1 MPSNIKVFHDLSRR
15 SDTTAPKVGL
25 GSGTSAWELRVDLGP
40 IGVWSGRLQ
49 RRPTTQALEL
59 VDEWGQLGYGA
70 AWVPESPGGKNVLT
84 FAAVLLGGTRRIPV
98 ATGIAIIW
106 ARDPVAM
113 MNASRTLVDAF
124 PGRFLLGI
132 GVSHESTAVLRGHEY
147 RKPLSAARA
156 YLEAMDAAAFDGN
169 PPDESPNTV
178 VAALGPEMI
187 ALAGQLADGI
197 HPFLTP
203 PEHTRAARE
212 ILGADKIIA
221 VEQGIILISDP
232 DEARDVA
239 RANLSRYLQWPNYRN
254 HFLRLGFGE
263 HDLQNGGSDRLLDA
277 IYAWGDEGAIRARIS
292 EHHAAGADHVCLQFV
307 GGALDEPEAL
317 RELAP
322 ALLAN

>member
-1 MPSNIKVFHDLSRR
+1 MN
-15 SDTTAPKVGL
+15 
-25 GSGTSAWELRVDLGP
+25 LGP

-49 RRPTTQALEL
+49 RRPTAQALEL

-106 ARDPVAM
+106 GRDPVAM

-147 RKPLSAARA
+147 RKPLSASRA
-156 YLEAMDAAAFDGN
+156 YLEAMNAAPFDGSPLN
-169 PPDESPNTV
+169 ESPKTV
-178 VAALGPEMI
+178 VAALGPKMI
-187 ALAGQLADGI
+187 GLAGQLADGI
-197 HPFLTP
+197 HPFLAP
-203 PEHTRAARE
+203 SEHTRTARD
-212 ILGADKIIA
+212 ILGPDKIIA
-221 VEQGIILISDP
+221 VEQGIILTSDP
-232 DEARDVA
+232 AEARDLA

-254 HFLRLGFGE
+254 HFLRIGFGE
-263 HDLQNGGSDRLLDA
+263 DDLSDGGSNRLLDA
-277 IYAWGDEGAIRARIS
+277 IYAWGDEEAIRVRIS
-292 EHHAAGADHVCLQFV
+292 EHQAAGADHVCLQV
-307 GGALDEPEAL
+307 IGGTLEEPEAL

-322 ALLAN
+322 ALLAR